1 MAFVLARGERGAS
14 KESNQEELE
23 SLEVESLESR
33 QGPSIKGSR
42 QGPAQIEAKV
52 KQKEALTNQ
61 IKECSGELWKFA

>member
-1 MAFVLARGERGAS
+1 VAFVLARGERGAS

-33 QGPSIKGSR
+33 QGP
-42 QGPAQIEAKV
+42 AQIETEV